1 MNCKN
6 NRSLGVDAHLTI
18 VDLFGM
24 EIRDFT
30 GSTRAVGR
38 LLEKKMKKKNMMTK
52 IRVLRMSVF
61 SWEDLWPNKA
71 FLWLEKGL

>member
-1 MNCKN
+1 MHTSDH
-6 NRSLGVDAHLTI
+6 R
-18 VDLFGM
+18 GM

-30 GSTRAVGR
+30 GALGR

-61 SWEDLWPNKA
+61 SWEETKVLMA
-71 FLWLEKGL
+71 Q